1 MVKTKIKR
9 PVTVEGKT
17 IKIRTG
23 CGHIYITIGFVEGV
37 MYEMFCRLGHGG
49 GCASSQTEALG
60 RLVSM
65 LLQNRTDP
73 SAIVKQLRAISC
85 HQPYGIGK
93 NKVWSCADSIAI
105 ALQSVIGNGNKVA
118 EKTVVKDISEEGCC
132 DHEQGEKCDKIDCCA
147 ANEIGQ
153 CPDCGGIP
161 YREEGCMKCTCGW
174 SKCS

>member
-9 PVTVEGKT
+9 PVELNGITKYIT
-17 IKIRTG
+17 TG
-23 CGHIYITIGFVEGV
+23 CGKLYCTLNHDDDGKLIECY
-37 MYEMFCRLGHGG
+37 CNLGKSG

-60 RLVSM
+60 RMISM
-65 LLQNRTDP
+65 LLQNDVEP
-73 SAIVKQLRAISC
+73 PAIVKQLKSISC

-93 NKVWSCADSIAI
+93 NKVWSCADAIAI
-105 ALQSVIGNGNKVA
+105 VIDSAISKKKK
-118 EKTVVKDISEEGCC
+118 KTVVKDISEEECC